1 MGGFASHSLVR
12 RKSPEL
18 WKEASEIFTACIL
31 QPETHHDLETLTLRL
46 LLGLLVSEVVRA
58 AVL

>member
-12 RKSPEL
+12 RNSPEL
-18 WKEASEIFTACIL
+18 WKEASEILTACIL
-31 QPETHHDLETLTLRL
+31 QPQTHHDLEALTLRL
-46 LLGLLVSEVVRA
+46 LLGLLVSKAVRT